1 MRGKSCLCG
10 DADSER
16 VRMMFHGRESL
27 KSSQDEVCSPPT
39 FDQGI
44 VNRPQ
49 QEAERNGQHQ
59 SGHQEAGRWIHRAS
73 FVLQKL
79 FKNGRVE
86 SMQLLHDSGQD
97 ATPVPQSR
105 GPTLVHL
112 TKAGKRAVLN
122 HPVRTNVRTLV
133 RRKCSI
139 SAATSADR
147 AHRTLAQF
155 LFVWPDSTAE
165 DSHDRALGP

>member
-1 MRGKSCLCG
+1 MRVKSSLCG
-10 DADSER
+10 DAASER

-79 FKNGRVE
+79 TELKHCRGE
-86 SMQLLHDSGQD
+86 SMQVLHDFART
-97 ATPVPQSR
+97 ATRVPQRRNATSALLTRTRRRALTNHCSR
-105 GPTLVHL
+105 T
-112 TKAGKRAVLN
+112 T
-122 HPVRTNVRTLV
+122 VRTFVALA
-133 RRKCSI
+133 CSI
-139 SAATSADR
+139 SAAASSGGAR
-147 AHRTLAQF
+147 
-155 LFVWPDSTAE
+155 
-165 DSHDRALGP
+165 